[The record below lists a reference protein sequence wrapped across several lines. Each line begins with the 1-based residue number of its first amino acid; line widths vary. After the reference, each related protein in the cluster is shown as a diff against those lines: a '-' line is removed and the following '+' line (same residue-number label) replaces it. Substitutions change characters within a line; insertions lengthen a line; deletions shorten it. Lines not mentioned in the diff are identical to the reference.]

1 MLRSVIF
8 TLKEWLSNELE
19 EWLSNN
25 FGLLTLFLFRQN
37 RNKIVIH
44 KITSLLESSNAYMKV
59 RVIYL
64 TQYHNTLPLTLE
76 LAYCLLLTKAFP
88 KIIMFPKNFK
98 FCTPIDKFI
107 SN

>member
-1 MLRSVIF
+1 MCYFSFALEYTCLHHKMYNYCSMEAYSCWDQWS

-64 TQYHNTLPLTLE
+64 TQYHNIP
-76 LAYCLLLTKAFP
+76 P
-88 KIIMFPKNFK
+88 KKSETFEF
-98 FCTPIDKFI
+98 FI
-107 SN
+107 